1 VNLLYFG
8 SFYNMNFK
16 EYHEGLKAMMAD
28 AEFLYSTLT
37 KDTFWQGK
45 VLGRKYRLLR
55 TSYTIFLYGIIAVVA
70 AFAIS
75 IIFFN

>member
-1 VNLLYFG
+1 
-8 SFYNMNFK
+8 MNFK